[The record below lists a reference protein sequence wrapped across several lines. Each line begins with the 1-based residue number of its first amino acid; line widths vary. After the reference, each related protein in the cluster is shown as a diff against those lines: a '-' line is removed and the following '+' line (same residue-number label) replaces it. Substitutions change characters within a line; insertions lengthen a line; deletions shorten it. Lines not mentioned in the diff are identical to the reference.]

1 MEVPVPAHQESAQLE
16 WGYSTHST
24 KNKWSSR
31 LVSQSDHNA
40 EPRGEIAI
48 SKIGRESD
56 SRALVPDIWEAQRQT
71 KVPPLIDLEQ
81 PQADDE
87 E

>member
-1 MEVPVPAHQESAQLE
+1 MPSPVVKLPYLKLGVNLTRGH
-16 WGYSTHST
+16 WFRIYG
-24 KNKWSSR
+24 R
-31 LVSQSDHNA
+31 RNA
-40 EPRGEIAI
+40 
-48 SKIGRESD
+48 SH
-56 SRALVPDIWEAQRQT
+56 EAT